1 VPDVIVTVFRS
12 YDVGAQIFVLAGDTG
27 KTEFQLEG
35 YVAPNLTPAVGDI
48 DGDGVPEIVTLSMD
62 ETRPVIFDNKG
73 RIKLNGEQA
82 TSVMAYPSQN
92 CGAASIYDLDADGK
106 AEIVISAL
114 DVFNSQGKR
123 LFGHSFPANAYCMTD
138 AAADLDGDGKLEVIL
153 GNAVFHADGQLAFRI
168 PGSVGQPHVANFDDD
183 PEPEILVAGDEGMV
197 MLEANGTVKFG
208 PVRLT
213 TARNEGPRS
222 YAKPAAVHDFDG
234 DGKADL
240 AIASWYEYQILT
252 VTPTGLSMKWK
263 YPISDPSGIAAS
275 TGFDFLGRGFA
286 QPIYADE
293 QNLIVLDGRSGA
305 LFFNLART
313 SGTMIEYP
321 VVADVDADDSAD
333 ILLVSQEPWS
343 ALKNPRQ
350 YATLQVFE
358 DAQKRWIPARRIWN
372 QHSYFVANV
381 REDATIPKVMPKH
394 WLRNNPF
401 RANAQVEGLSDCAPI
416 IVP

>member
-1 VPDVIVTVFRS
+1 
-12 YDVGAQIFVLAGDTG
+12 
-27 KTEFQLEG
+27 
-35 YVAPNLTPAVGDI
+35 
-48 DGDGVPEIVTLSMD
+48 
-62 ETRPVIFDNKG
+62 
-73 RIKLNGEQA
+73 
-82 TSVMAYPSQN
+82 
-92 CGAASIYDLDADGK
+92 
-106 AEIVISAL
+106 
-114 DVFNSQGKR
+114 
-123 LFGHSFPANAYCMTD
+123 
-138 AAADLDGDGKLEVIL
+138 
-153 GNAVFHADGQLAFRI
+153 
-168 PGSVGQPHVANFDDD
+168 
-183 PEPEILVAGDEGMV
+183 

-213 TARNEGPRS
+213 TARNESPRS

-252 VTPTGLSMKWK
+252 VTPTGLTMKWK

-305 LFFNLART
+305 LAFNLART

-343 ALKNPRQ
+343 VLKEPRR

-381 REDATIPKVMPKH
+381 REDGTIPKVMPKH
-394 WLRNNPF
+394 WLRNNTF
-401 RANAQVEGLSDCAPI
+401 RANAQVEGLNDCAPI
-416 IVP
+416 VVP